1 MKRGPVG
8 ITFNIYNNTR
18 ELLQEFEN
26 LRTRVELISD
36 EDVTRLAND
45 WEKFLIRQ
53 LMLTEVGHKKEAGGP
68 CDSLVLAIR
77 SEIGT

>member
-53 LMLTEVGHKKEAGGP
+53 LML
-68 CDSLVLAIR
+68 S
-77 SEIGT
+77 